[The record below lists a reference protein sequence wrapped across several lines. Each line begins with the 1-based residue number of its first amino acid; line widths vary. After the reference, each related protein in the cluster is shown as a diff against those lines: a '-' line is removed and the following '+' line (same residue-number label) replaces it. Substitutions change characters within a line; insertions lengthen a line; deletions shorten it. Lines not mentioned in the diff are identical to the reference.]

1 MAILL
6 CLFFSEAGWILN
18 QKFSKTKISSISV
31 GFIAVL
37 AVFQVIALLFMR
49 FEVKFTYLYALCLI
63 LIGTMTIYVLLN
75 MRQSKMYG
83 ISYMFNGKKEKFKRE
98 ILIWVIALGT
108 IMVQIVGYIVL
119 QHLDADDSFFV
130 AEISTILQTNYINKI
145 DCTTGIQNY
154 IFDPQYKL
162 DWMGSLFK
170 CFL

>member
-1 MAILL
+1 MNITKYIAMAILL

-18 QKFSKTKISSISV
+18 KKFSKTKISSISV

-83 ISYMFNGKKEKFKRE
+83 ISYMFNGKKEK
-98 ILIWVIALGT
+98 
-108 IMVQIVGYIVL
+108 Y
-119 QHLDADDSFFV
+119 
-130 AEISTILQTNYINKI
+130 
-145 DCTTGIQNY
+145 
-154 IFDPQYKL
+154 
-162 DWMGSLFK
+162 
-170 CFL
+170 